1 MLKIYLF
8 CFYSQSFIN
17 HFQAGKDAVYE
28 AGAAAVATAKMNVKS
43 ATRVA
48 LDINLK
54 VCIKFLFFY
63 KRFKYFFLST

>member
-1 MLKIYLF
+1 LF
-8 CFYSQSFIN
+8 YFYSQSFIN
-17 HFQAGKDAVYE
+17 HFQAGKAAVYE

-54 VCIKFLFFY
+54 VCIYYLISLFLFS
-63 KRFKYFFLST
+63 KN